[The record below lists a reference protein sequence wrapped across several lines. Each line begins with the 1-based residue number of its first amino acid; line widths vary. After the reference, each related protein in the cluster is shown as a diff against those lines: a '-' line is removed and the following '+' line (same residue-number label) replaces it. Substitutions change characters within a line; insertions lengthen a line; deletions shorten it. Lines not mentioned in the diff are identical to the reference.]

1 MGDNMNSSLNTIYV
15 KKEYGKVNMR
25 LKEIMD
31 AKGIKRHTLART
43 VDTRF
48 EVIDKWYN
56 NKVENLDLDILAR
69 LCFVLECSIEDG
81 VFDQLEQQLTQLEAQ
96 A

>member
-15 KKEYGKVNMR
+15 KKEYGRVNMR

-31 AKGIKRHTLART
+31 AKGIKRHTLARAI
-43 VDTRF
+43 DTRF

-69 LCFVLECSIEDG
+69 LCFVLECSIED
-81 VFDQLEQQLTQLEAQ
+81 LLHYTYE
-96 A
+96 

>member
-15 KKEYGKVNMR
+15 KKEYGKVNMC

-31 AKGIKRHTLART
+31 AKGIKRHTLARAI
-43 VDTRF
+43 DTRF

-69 LCFVLECSIEDG
+69 LCFVLECSIED
-81 VFDQLEQQLTQLEAQ
+81 LLHYTYE
-96 A
+96 

>member
-1 MGDNMNSSLNTIYV
+1 MGDNINSSLNTNYV
-15 KKEYGKVNMR
+15 KKEYGKVNMC

-31 AKGIKRHTLART
+31 AKGIKRHTLARAI
-43 VDTRF
+43 DTRF

-69 LCFVLECSIEDG
+69 LCFVLECSIED
-81 VFDQLEQQLTQLEAQ
+81 LLHYTYE
-96 A
+96 

>member
-31 AKGIKRHTLART
+31 AKGIKRHTLARAI
-43 VDTRF
+43 DTRF
-48 EVIDKWYN
+48 DVIDKWYN

-69 LCFVLECSIEDG
+69 LCFALECSIED
-81 VFDQLEQQLTQLEAQ
+81 LLHYTYE
-96 A
+96 

>member
-1 MGDNMNSSLNTIYV
+1 MGDIMSSSLNTIYV
-15 KKEYGKVNMR
+15 KKEYGRVNIR

-31 AKGIKRHTLART
+31 AKGIKRHTLARA

-69 LCFVLECSIEDG
+69 LCFVLECSIDDLLHYSNE
-81 VFDQLEQQLTQLEAQ
+81 
-96 A
+96 

>member
-31 AKGIKRHTLART
+31 AKGIKRHTLARAI
-43 VDTRF
+43 DTRF

-69 LCFVLECSIEDG
+69 LCFVLECSIED
-81 VFDQLEQQLTQLEAQ
+81 LLHYTYE
-96 A
+96 

>member
-31 AKGIKRHTLART
+31 AKGIKRHTLARAI
-43 VDTRF
+43 DTRF

-56 NKVENLDLDILAR
+56 NKVENLYLDILAR
-69 LCFVLECSIEDG
+69 LCFVLECSIED
-81 VFDQLEQQLTQLEAQ
+81 LLHYTYE
-96 A
+96 

>member
-1 MGDNMNSSLNTIYV
+1 MNSSLNTIYV

-31 AKGIKRHTLART
+31 AKGIKRHTLARAI
-43 VDTRF
+43 DTRF

-69 LCFVLECSIEDG
+69 LCFVLECSIED
-81 VFDQLEQQLTQLEAQ
+81 LLHYTYE
-96 A
+96 

>member
-15 KKEYGKVNMR
+15 KKEYGKVNIR

-31 AKGIKRHTLART
+31 AKGIKRHTLARA

-69 LCFVLECSIEDG
+69 LCFVLECSIED
-81 VFDQLEQQLTQLEAQ
+81 LLHYTYE
-96 A
+96 

>member
-1 MGDNMNSSLNTIYV
+1 MGDNMNSILNTIYV

-31 AKGIKRHTLART
+31 AKGIKRHTLARAI
-43 VDTRF
+43 DTRF

-69 LCFVLECSIEDG
+69 LCFVLECSIED
-81 VFDQLEQQLTQLEAQ
+81 LLHYTYE
-96 A
+96 

>member
-1 MGDNMNSSLNTIYV
+1 MGENMNSSLNTIYV

-31 AKGIKRHTLART
+31 AKGIKRHTLARAI
-43 VDTRF
+43 DTRF

-69 LCFVLECSIEDG
+69 LCFVLECSIED
-81 VFDQLEQQLTQLEAQ
+81 LLHYTYE
-96 A
+96 

>member
-31 AKGIKRHTLART
+31 AKGIKRHTLARA

-56 NKVENLDLDILAR
+56 NKVENLDLDILAW
-69 LCFVLECSIEDG
+69 LCFVLECSIED
-81 VFDQLEQQLTQLEAQ
+81 LLHYTYE
-96 A
+96 

>member
-1 MGDNMNSSLNTIYV
+1 
-15 KKEYGKVNMR
+15 MR

-31 AKGIKRHTLART
+31 AKGIKRHTLDRAI
-43 VDTRF
+43 DTRF

-69 LCFVLECSIEDG
+69 LCFVLECSIED
-81 VFDQLEQQLTQLEAQ
+81 LLHYTYE
-96 A
+96 

>member
-1 MGDNMNSSLNTIYV
+1 MGDIMSNSLNTIFV
-15 KKEYGKVNMR
+15 KKEYGKINIH

-31 AKGIKRHTLART
+31 AKKIKRHTLARAI
-43 VDTRF
+43 DTRF

-69 LCFVLECSIEDG
+69 LCFVLECSIED
-81 VFDQLEQQLTQLEAQ
+81 LLHYTYE
-96 A
+96 

>member
-1 MGDNMNSSLNTIYV
+1 MGDDMSSNINSIYI

-31 AKGIKRHTLART
+31 AKGIKRHTLAKA

-56 NKVENLDLDILAR
+56 NKIENLDLDILAR
-69 LCFVLECSIEDG
+69 LCFVLECSIDDLLYYTYE
-81 VFDQLEQQLTQLEAQ
+81 
-96 A
+96 

>member
-1 MGDNMNSSLNTIYV
+1 MGDDMSSNINSIYI

-31 AKGIKRHTLART
+31 AKGIKRHTLAKA

-56 NKVENLDLDILAR
+56 NKIENLDLDILAR
-69 LCFVLECSIEDG
+69 HCFVLECSIDDLLYYTYE
-81 VFDQLEQQLTQLEAQ
+81 
-96 A
+96 